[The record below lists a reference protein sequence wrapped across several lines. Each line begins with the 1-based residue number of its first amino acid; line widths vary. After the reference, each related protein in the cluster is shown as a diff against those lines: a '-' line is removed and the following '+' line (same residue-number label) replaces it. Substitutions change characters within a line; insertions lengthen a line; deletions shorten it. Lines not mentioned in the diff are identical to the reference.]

1 MKAHDETPSVADLLA
16 EPRKQWA
23 QRCAQSAERL
33 LARLAEAVKPEPP
46 RPVTWWRKFLGS
58 DGRRHTLRMTEGFTP
73 HDAGIRSGEYFK
85 ETNA

>member
-1 MKAHDETPSVADLLA
+1 MTTAHNEPPTLADLLA

-23 QRCAQSAERL
+23 QRRAQTAERD
-33 LARLAEAVKPEPP
+33 RTRFAEAVKPEP
-46 RPVTWWRKFLGS
+46 RPVTWWRRFLGS
-58 DGRRHTLRMTEGFTP
+58 DGRRHTLRMIEGFTP